1 MKTIEQEIQQGS
13 FINEQVKANINLL
26 YTSNWLYNRLS
37 SYLKPY
43 DLTHEQFNV
52 LRIIRGSH
60 PNSMCQKDILSRMIA
75 PSSNMTLL
83 IKKLKAKQLVN
94 VDQAEHDR
102 REYIISI
109 TEEGL
114 KRLSMID
121 AHFETEMKKGN
132 INNLS
137 DEEAKTLN
145 LLLDKIRA

>member
-1 MKTIEQEIQQGS
+1 MKTIEQEIQQGA

-37 SYLKPY
+37 SALKPF

-52 LRIIRGSH
+52 LRIMRGSH
-60 PNSMCQKDILSRMIA
+60 PKSMCQKDILSRMIA

-109 TEEGL
+109 TDDGL
-114 KRLSMID
+114 KRLSLID
-121 AHFETEMKKGN
+121 AQFEIEMKKSN

-145 LLLDKIRA
+145 QLLDKIRA

>member
-1 MKTIEQEIQQGS
+1 MKTIEQEIQQGG
-13 FINEQVKANINLL
+13 FVNEQVKANINLL
-26 YTSNWLYNRLS
+26 YTANFLYNRLS
-37 SYLKPY
+37 VLLKPF

-52 LRIIRGSH
+52 LRIMRGSY
-60 PNSMCQKDILSRMIA
+60 PSNMCQKDILSRMIA

-83 IKKLKAKQLVN
+83 IKKLKSKKLVN
-94 VDQAEHDR
+94 VEQAEHDR

-114 KRLSMID
+114 NRLSKID
-121 AHFETEMKKGN
+121 AHFEIEKDKVK

-145 LLLDKIRA
+145 QLLDKIRT